1 MQWELPREFTGQV
14 FAYHVLVYREGY
26 RMESPPMWVTSRVYN
41 LSNLHLAAGTY
52 YVEVSIH
59 DSWKLSSLEEYNI
72 ICLEKTKKLAV
83 TGDWMH
89 AMLLLLHAV
98 EKP

>member
-1 MQWELPREFTGQV
+1 
-14 FAYHVLVYREGY
+14 
-26 RMESPPMWVTSRVYN
+26 MWVTSRVYN
-41 LSNLHLAAGTY
+41 LSNFHLAAGTY
-52 YVEVSIH
+52 YVGVSIH
-59 DSWKLSSLEEYNI
+59 DSWKLHHWRSSYNI

-98 EKP
+98 EEP